1 MAPIDQHG
9 STTQVDLN
17 STTSPRQPGGNNM
30 SLQLWSFALTSYN
43 FPPGSTS
50 NQSASGIDSQ
60 SATPKTVSTTK
71 ENLKVAGRFIQT
83 LMTKLPEIVD
93 TNPAKMALSLAKV
106 IIEIKK
112 VRHHSLP
119 RSLTDDRPRVLKQ
132 TWMLWNEGLHLRENS
147 WIRWRTHWMVGVR
160 TVRKKGDALSG

>member
-17 STTSPRQPGGNNM
+17 PTTSPRQSGGNNT
-30 SLQLWSFALTSYN
+30 SLQLWPFALTTCD
-43 FPPGSTS
+43 FPQGPAS
-50 NQSASGIDSQ
+50 NQSASGVDSQ
-60 SATPKTVSTTK
+60 SAPPKTVSTTK

-93 TNPAKMALSLAKV
+93 TNPAKMALSLAKL

-112 VRHHSLP
+112 VRRRSLSC
-119 RSLTDDRPRVLKQ
+119 SLTDHRSRVWKK
-132 TWMLWNEGLHLRENS
+132 TWMLWNEG
-147 WIRWRTHWMVGVR
+147 
-160 TVRKKGDALSG
+160 